1 MVPRYNR
8 ISEEMRNLVIKFVKE
23 DFKSQREVARILLIP
38 KSTVNRIIKKH
49 ERPKEITTPIPGG
62 SRRKVITQ
70 QIKDRIQE
78 LMNDDLTTNL
88 REIRDML
95 GVEVTLKTIWKWV
108 TDLGF
113 TYKLVRPIQ
122 EKRNTMQTKIAR
134 QDYVR

>member
-23 DFKSQREVARILLIP
+23 DFKSQRE
-38 KSTVNRIIKKH
+38 H
-49 ERPKEITTPIPGG
+49 ERPKEITTPRPGG

-113 TYKLVRPIQ
+113 TYKLVRPI
-122 EKRNTMQTKIAR
+122 TKKEIQCR
-134 QDYVR
+134 RR